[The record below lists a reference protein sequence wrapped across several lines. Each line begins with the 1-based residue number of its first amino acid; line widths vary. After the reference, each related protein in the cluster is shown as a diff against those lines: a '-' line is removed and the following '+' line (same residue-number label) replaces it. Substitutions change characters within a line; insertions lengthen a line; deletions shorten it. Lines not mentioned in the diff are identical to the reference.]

1 MIRGLYTHRDS
12 WLHRQ
17 RPGVKLVALPL
28 VGTLIFLV
36 SSPLAGAA
44 ILAVSVLAY
53 RAADLSL
60 ATAWQQLRPVL
71 LVIALVFLAQ
81 AFLATV
87 QIATLSVLRIATLVL
102 LAALVTLTTR
112 TRDLV
117 DTLEWSL
124 APLAPLG
131 VDPPKVGLAISLAIR
146 FIPVIAGIFGEV
158 REAQAARGGGRNAL
172 RLVMPT
178 VIRTLR
184 MTDEIADAIDARS

>member
-17 RPGVKLVALPL
+17 RPGAKLLALPL
-28 VGTLIFLV
+28 VGTLIFVV

-131 VDPPKVGLAISLAIR
+131 VDPAKVGLAISLAIR